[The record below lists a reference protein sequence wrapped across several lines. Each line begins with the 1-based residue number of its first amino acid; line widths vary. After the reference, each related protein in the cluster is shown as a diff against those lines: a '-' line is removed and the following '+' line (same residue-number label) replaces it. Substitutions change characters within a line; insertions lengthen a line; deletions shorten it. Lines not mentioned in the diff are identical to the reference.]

1 MNYTEYLE
9 LHISCVTAMRAY
21 FAQAERTAGMLAKCN
36 AEPLSFQE
44 RLGLISQEIIEN
56 EAHTAYLGT
65 KRLLHGVALLGY
77 GFLN

>member
-1 MNYTEYLE
+1 MDYTEYLE
-9 LHISCVTAMRAY
+9 LHTNCITAMRAY
-21 FAQAERTAGMLAKCN
+21 FNEAKKTSEMLAKCS

-56 EAHTAYLGT
+56 DAHSAYLGT